1 MLAAQCSAIRRMD
14 FHILMASVQE
24 RIVSYGNAKEHG
36 RSNLVKNLDR
46 YKGCLI
52 GGAVGDALGYPVEFM
67 SAASI
72 FSRYG
77 QRGITDYELSDGLA
91 LIS

>member
-1 MLAAQCSAIRRMD
+1 MKD
-14 FHILMASVQE
+14 
-24 RIVSYGNAKEHG
+24 
-36 RSNLVKNLDR
+36 LDK

>member
-1 MLAAQCSAIRRMD
+1 MKD
-14 FHILMASVQE
+14 
-24 RIVSYGNAKEHG
+24 
-36 RSNLVKNLDR
+36 LDK

-52 GGAVGDALGYPVEFM
+52 GGAVGDALGYGGIM